1 MIKQNI
7 LVSVDAVIFTI
18 INDKL
23 EVLLVKRRIEP
34 FKDYRA
40 IPGGF
45 VLDNESLEEAAY
57 RELKEE
63 TNVNNVYLEQLYT
76 FWDPKRDPRW
86 YVVTVSYL
94 ALSPREK
101 LTLKAGSD
109 AKEAKFFPVDKL
121 PKLAFDHNKIINYA
135 LERLKW
141 KLTYSNIAKFLLPEK
156 FTLTQLQKVY
166 EIILG
171 KKLDTR
177 NFRKKIEKLWIIE
190 CTGEKEVGVNHRP
203 ALLYRFKDNKL
214 VYLDEFL

>member
-76 FWDPKRDPRW
+76 F
-86 YVVTVSYL
+86 
-94 ALSPREK
+94 
-101 LTLKAGSD
+101 
-109 AKEAKFFPVDKL
+109 
-121 PKLAFDHNKIINYA
+121 
-135 LERLKW
+135 
-141 KLTYSNIAKFLLPEK
+141 
-156 FTLTQLQKVY
+156 
-166 EIILG
+166 
-171 KKLDTR
+171 
-177 NFRKKIEKLWIIE
+177 
-190 CTGEKEVGVNHRP
+190 
-203 ALLYRFKDNKL
+203 
-214 VYLDEFL
+214 